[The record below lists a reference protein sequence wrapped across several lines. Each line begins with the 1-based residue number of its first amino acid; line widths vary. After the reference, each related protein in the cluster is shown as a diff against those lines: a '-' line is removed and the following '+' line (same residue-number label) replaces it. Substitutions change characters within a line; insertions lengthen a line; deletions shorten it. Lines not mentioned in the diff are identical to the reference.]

1 MTTTL
6 ARLIAALALVV
17 SLGVGFMAAPA
28 ALAQDE
34 TATEVTDE
42 GEDAVDEAQQEGEE
56 AVDEVQ
62 QEGEEAVDEVQQEGE
77 EAVDTAQEE
86 VEDAAAQVTDEDDD
100 DFDDWGLL
108 GLLGLLGLGGLLK
121 RPERNVVVD
130 ETPATRAAPTT
141 RP

>member
-6 ARLIAALALVV
+6 ARLLAAIALTF
-17 SLGVGFMAAPA
+17 SLGLGLYAAPA
-28 ALAQDE
+28 AVAQDD
-34 TATEVTDE
+34 TATEVTEE
-42 GEDAVDEAQQEGEE
+42 GEDAVDEGEEAVDEAVQEGEE

-62 QEGEEAVDEVQQEGE
+62 QEGEEAVD
-77 EAVDTAQEE
+77 AAQEE
-86 VEDAAAQVTDEDDD
+86 VDEAAAQVTNDDDDD

-121 RPERNVVVD
+121 RPERNIVVD
-130 ETPATRAAPTT
+130 ETPATRVEPTT

>member
-42 GEDAVDEAQQEGEE
+42 GEDAVDEA
-56 AVDEVQ
+56 Q